1 MKEIHDTPPLSLWL
15 SGLAVAGTVLTWA
28 SSFAAIGFALRE
40 MPPLPLASLRFF
52 IAGAVALAWLAW
64 RRPAGFS
71 GRDFGTVA
79 ICGVLGIAAYNLML
93 NSGQTDVSAGA
104 ASFIVN
110 TQPLF
115 MAILGVAVL
124 KEAFNRWSWIGA
136 AIGFG
141 GVAVIAWGQKGGFA
155 FGAGASLIVGAA
167 LSAAIYSVLQRPL
180 LRRHSPLDVTAFV
193 LVAGCVALL
202 AWLPEGFRRATE
214 ASEQTLLMI
223 LFLALGPGIIGQA
236 CWTVAIKGFG
246 AARAGQFLYLV
257 PPVAVAMAW
266 IVLGEVPEI
275 TTVLGG
281 VLALTGVI
289 LVNSKGRLRT

>member
-1 MKEIHDTPPLSLWL
+1 MMKTQDMPSQSLWL
-15 SGLAVAGTVLTWA
+15 PGLAVAATVLTWA

-40 MPPLPLASLRFF
+40 MPPLPLASIRFF
-52 IAGAVALAWLAW
+52 LAGIVALVWLAW
-64 RRPAGFS
+64 RRPSGFAGK
-71 GRDFGTVA
+71 DFGVIA
-79 ICGVLGIAAYNLML
+79 VCGVLGIAAYNLLL

-115 MAILGVAVL
+115 MAILGVVFL

-141 GVAVIAWGQKGGFA
+141 GVAVIAWGQKGGFT
-155 FGAGASLIVGAA
+155 FGAGASMIVGAA

-180 LRRHSPLDVTAFV
+180 LRNHAPLDVTALV
-193 LVAGCVALL
+193 LLAGCAALFP
-202 AWLPEGFRRATE
+202 WLPLGFRL
-214 ASEQTLLMI
+214 ASDASSQTLLMI

-257 PPVAVAMAW
+257 PPAAVAMAW
-266 IVLGEVPEI
+266 IVLGEVPEL

-281 VLALTGVI
+281 VLALAGVI
-289 LVNSKGRLRT
+289 LVNSKGRSRT